1 MTDARALGKRCGYRQ
16 VIILCVDDGDA
27 VTASAWGRNDELD
40 GQIAVIGDEVFDIV
54 WRRLSG
60 VGDE

>member
-27 VTASAWGRNDELD
+27 VTVSSWGRNDELD
-40 GQIAVIGDEVFDIV
+40 DQIGVIGDEVFDIV
-54 WRRLSG
+54 WGRLSG

>member
-1 MTDARALGKRCGYRQ
+1 MTDARALGKRYGYRQ

-27 VTASAWGRNDELD
+27 VTVSSWGRNDELD
-40 GQIAVIGDEVFDIV
+40 DQIGVIGDEVFDIV